1 MAVSILAFIQIKGR
15 CMDLTLIFSIVA
27 SLFLFAV
34 LIIVST
40 IVGGWLVH
48 KGKST
53 TNEPFL
59 RKDSSPGAYS
69 INTDGLDFPEQ
80 KPDENEEH
88 ILKKTETF
96 LKSLGGGK

>member
-1 MAVSILAFIQIKGR
+1 
-15 CMDLTLIFSIVA
+15 MDLTLIFSIVA

-48 KGKST
+48 KGKAT

-69 INTDGLDFPEQ
+69 INADGLDFPGQ

-88 ILKKTETF
+88 ILKKTEKF
-96 LKSLGGGK
+96 LRSMGGGK